1 MSKKIVSVILS
12 LCIII
17 CALPMNILAAP
28 EQNETLT
35 FEVNGLKTLLLQ
47 NDYISF
53 YFYDFRY
60 QTYTATVPR
69 AIAKE
74 TGEVF
79 TQDLQAPGCEFNV
92 YTGGGNKKTTYP
104 SVTLQKAEFVSET
117 PNGKNTAIKADYN
130 MDIGLYDIP
139 GTPNGTRIPAKVTV
153 YHELV
158 CLDKKDKTAW
168 GVLTTVGD
176 IQMNSDALFGHDFY
190 FEWWYVINGFTGMG
204 HGETANSPGGPAI
217 KMDRTTVTESGD
229 RTTKSSVVTGKIDDM
244 STKHVPKGY
253 TSWGDIDGV
262 YVNELYTDAYPWA
275 NPFVGLS
282 DYYDKFDIV
291 YCGDTPLRVSL
302 PQVVTVKPHDCPV
315 LTWVESRS
323 YNGFDIDGNTEMS
336 IGSQYLWGYRDLKTL
351 SEELPTKPDEI
362 SSSFSAKRLAAFE
375 SNGAITVEYVS
386 DDAALEKLKKK
397 YNSSP
402 RCANRRRV

>member
-12 LCIII
+12 LCIIV

-35 FEVNGLKTLLLQ
+35 FNGGKTLLLQ

-53 YFYDFRY
+53 YFYDLQY
-60 QTYTATVPR
+60 QTCTATVPR

-139 GTPNGTRIPAKVTV
+139 GTPYGTIIPAKVTV

-168 GVLTTVGD
+168 GVLTTVGN

-190 FEWWYVINGFTGMG
+190 FEWWYVINSFTGMG

-217 KMDRTTVTESGD
+217 
-229 RTTKSSVVTGKIDDM
+229 
-244 STKHVPKGY
+244 
-253 TSWGDIDGV
+253 
-262 YVNELYTDAYPWA
+262 
-275 NPFVGLS
+275 
-282 DYYDKFDIV
+282 
-291 YCGDTPLRVSL
+291 
-302 PQVVTVKPHDCPV
+302 
-315 LTWVESRS
+315 
-323 YNGFDIDGNTEMS
+323 
-336 IGSQYLWGYRDLKTL
+336 
-351 SEELPTKPDEI
+351 
-362 SSSFSAKRLAAFE
+362 
-375 SNGAITVEYVS
+375 
-386 DDAALEKLKKK
+386 
-397 YNSSP
+397 
-402 RCANRRRV
+402 